1 MFPSVLAAGVDLMDG
16 VTAGKTDLRE
26 SSQSSF
32 FLFLATVFSS
42 LLTLKLKTISPDESR
57 GCYKENKSS

>member
-1 MFPSVLAAGVDLMDG
+1 MDG

-26 SSQSSF
+26 SSQPSF
-32 FLFLATVFSS
+32 FLFLFLATVFSS